1 MSSSQVETE
10 ETKVSSKEEAKTEQ
24 EEEKVQQP
32 QEEEKTVAT
41 NYHYSS
47 YNRFINPY
55 GEEEEEDENKPRL
68 SRRYIDKLLCSDFK
82 QYYRTHELNE
92 ILYLHFKGFEKIENL
107 QTFTNLKVL
116 YMEGNA
122 IKKIEG
128 LETLVNI
135 TSLYLHQNVIEK
147 IEGLDTLVNLY
158 NLNLSDNLISKIEN
172 LRGCTKL
179 SNLLL
184 KRNRIGFNGIEDIKG
199 ILELNKDFSVLDISD
214 NHIKEV
220 EIVDDYLAKI
230 PNLRVIYLNGNECV
244 RKISNYRKTLISK
257 LKDIRYI
264 DDRPVFED
272 EKRFALAFARGGLEE
287 ERKERALYRKE
298 QQEKEDKRIRDFQE
312 MVSKWKGEKNEESN
326 QEVEEVKKETEE
338 EREKK
343 KLELLRRI
351 KEKDKK
357 KNEIFDEEDIG
368 NMPHL
373 KKDDNNP
380 ALAPTTEN
388 NNNNSNDDDVPAL
401 EEVKKNNDTT
411 NTEKEDNIEKDSNK
425 EQPSNKEEIIN
436 TSIPQDNQKEKEDDT
451 NKGVKIPIRELD
463 ELD

>member
-1 MSSSQVETE
+1 MSSSPVETE
-10 ETKVSSKEEAKTEQ
+10 ETKGSSKQETKTEQ
-24 EEEKVQQP
+24 EDEKVQP
-32 QEEEKTVAT
+32 EEEEKTVAT

-172 LRGCTKL
+172 LKGCTKL

-184 KRNRIGFNGIEDIKG
+184 KRNRIGFNGIEDVKG
-199 ILELNKDFSVLDISD
+199 LLELNKDFAVLDISD

-220 EIVDDYLAKI
+220 EVVDEYLAKI
-230 PNLRVIYLNGNECV
+230 PKLRVIYLNGNECV

-312 MVSKWKGEKNEESN
+312 MVSKWKGEKSEVSNEG
-326 QEVEEVKKETEE
+326 VEEVKKETEE

-368 NMPHL
+368 NMPHI
-373 KKDDNNP
+373 KKEDNNP

-388 NNNNSNDDDVPAL
+388 INNDDDVPAL
-401 EEVKKNNDTT
+401 EEVKKTNDSINIEKEN
-411 NTEKEDNIEKDSNK
+411 NTEKEPQNEP
-425 EQPSNKEEIIN
+425 PSNKEEIIN
-436 TSIPQDNQKEKEDDT
+436 TSIPPNNEKEKEDDT
-451 NKGVKIPIRELD
+451 NKGVSIPIRELD